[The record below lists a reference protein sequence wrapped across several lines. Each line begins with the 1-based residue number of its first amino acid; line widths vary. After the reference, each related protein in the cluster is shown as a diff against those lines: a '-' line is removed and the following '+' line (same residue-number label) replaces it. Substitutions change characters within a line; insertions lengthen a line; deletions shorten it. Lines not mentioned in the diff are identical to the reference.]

1 MSDAI
6 LHKYFDF
13 GERALANV
21 TLESG
26 ERVLLTIV
34 PGGFAVHRLHLFGM
48 IPGRCLFGVRPA
60 AMKQMTIVLTRD
72 SRLLPPLPRA
82 KSKHQDDSA
91 THAFL
96 DAALVDLKAATE
108 NQPIPGQVD
117 ALDLDNPLERPLS
130 LLTRLALTARDADE
144 LVRLFERTRNTAG

>member
-1 MSDAI
+1 MSDPI

-26 ERVLLTIV
+26 ECVLLTIV
-34 PGGFAVHRLHLFGM
+34 PAGFAVHRLHLFGT
-48 IPGRCLFGVRPA
+48 IPGRCLFGANPA
-60 AMKQMTIVLTRD
+60 AIKQMINVLVRD

-82 KSKHQDDSA
+82 RRKHQDDSA

-96 DAALVDLKAATE
+96 DAAAVDLKAAVE
-108 NQPIPGQVD
+108 NQPIPGKVD
-117 ALDLDNPLERPLS
+117 ALDLENPPERPLS
-130 LLTRLALTARDADE
+130 LMTRVALTARDADD
-144 LVRLFERTRNTAG
+144 LVRLFERTRNTPG

>member
-1 MSDAI
+1 MSDPI

-26 ERVLLTIV
+26 ESVLLTIV
-34 PGGFAVHRLHLFGM
+34 PAGFAVHRLHLFRM
-48 IPGRCLFGVRPA
+48 IPGRCLFGANPV
-60 AMKQMTIVLTRD
+60 AMKQMIAVLTRD
-72 SRLLPPLPRA
+72 SRQLPPLPRA

-96 DAALVDLKAATE
+96 DAALVDLKAAAE
-108 NQPIPGQVD
+108 NKPIPGKVE
-117 ALDLDNPLERPLS
+117 ALDLENPPERPLS
-130 LLTRLALTARDADE
+130 LLTRLALTARDADD
-144 LVRLFERTRNTAG
+144 LVRLFERTRNTPG